1 MNGLIKLFMVGF
13 VKAII
18 EQFLTL
24 NDWICK
30 VNILSEHGAN
40 PQTTHVAGNVGY
52 LAPELTRTRRAT
64 TYTDVFAFGAFMLE
78 WLVEGGLQRYKDLL
92 NRLVDWV
99 FACLRKGSILDA
111 NDPRL
116 EGNYVVEEME
126 LVLKLG
132 LLCSHSSPATRPSM
146 RQVMQFLDDNVDLP
160 KLPHDS
166 ACFGNFTRVGAFD
179 ILLSIPSLNSKGLT
193 PSSSTDS
200 ILKYGC

>member
-1 MNGLIKLFMVGF
+1 MVGF

-78 WLVEGGLQRYKDLL
+78 V
-92 NRLVDWV
+92 
-99 FACLRKGSILDA
+99 ACGR
-111 NDPRL
+111 
-116 EGNYVVEEME
+116 
-126 LVLKLG
+126 
-132 LLCSHSSPATRPSM
+132 RPIEV
-146 RQVMQFLDDNVDLP
+146 Q
-160 KLPHDS
+160 
-166 ACFGNFTRVGAFD
+166 
-179 ILLSIPSLNSKGLT
+179 GLT
-193 PSSSTDS
+193 EQV
-200 ILKYGC
+200 G